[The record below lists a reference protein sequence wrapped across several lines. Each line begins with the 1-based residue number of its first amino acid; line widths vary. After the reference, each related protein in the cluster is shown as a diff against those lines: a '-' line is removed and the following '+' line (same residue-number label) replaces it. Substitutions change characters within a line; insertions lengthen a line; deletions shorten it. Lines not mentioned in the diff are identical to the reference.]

1 MRPMRSMFHT
11 HRHNVPSL
19 NVASMP
25 DLIFTVLF
33 FFMIVTHM
41 RDVDPKVQYNV
52 PQGTELTKEVN
63 KTGLVYIFIGKP
75 VDAQG
80 RILSDETRIQMGNRY
95 VTLAEIGSEIA
106 KERDKMS
113 DDARE
118 RLTVSIR
125 ADRDTEM
132 GIINDVKQEL
142 RKAGALNINYSA
154 EKQVRKSVKQ

>member
-1 MRPMRSMFHT
+1 MSRFKRQRQRT
-11 HRHNVPSL
+11 VPAL
-19 NVASMP
+19 NVASLP

-41 RDVDPKVQYNV
+41 RDVDPKVQYTV
-52 PQGTELTKEVN
+52 PQGTELAKEVN
-63 KTGLVYIFIGKP
+63 KSGLVYVFIGKP

-80 RILSDETRIQMGNRY
+80 RVIADEPRIQMGDRY
-95 VTLAEIGSEIA
+95 VTVDEIGAEIE
-106 KERDKMS
+106 KERNRMS
-113 DDARE
+113 EDDRQ

-132 GIINDVKQEL
+132 GLINDVKQAL

-154 EKQVRKSVKQ
+154 TKEEKKKEANR

>member
-1 MRPMRSMFHT
+1 MSRFKRQRQRT
-11 HRHNVPSL
+11 VPAL
-19 NVASMP
+19 NVASLP

-52 PQGTELTKEVN
+52 PEGTELTKEVN
-63 KTGLVYIFIGKP
+63 KSGLVYLFIGKP

-80 RILSDETRIQMGNRY
+80 RVIADETRIQMGNRY
-95 VTLAEIGSEIA
+95 VTVDEIGAEIE
-106 KERDKMS
+106 KERNRMS
-113 DDARE
+113 EDDRQ

-132 GIINDVKQEL
+132 GLIKRLKTKD
-142 RKAGALNINYSA
+142 
-154 EKQVRKSVKQ
+154 

>member
-1 MRPMRSMFHT
+1 MPG
-11 HRHNVPSL
+11 L
-19 NVASMP
+19 NLAAMP

-52 PQGTELTKEVN
+52 PQGTELTKEAN
-63 KTGLVYIFIGKP
+63 KSGLVYIFIGKP

-80 RILSDETRIQMGNRY
+80 RIVSNETRIQMGDRY
-95 VTLAEIGSEIA
+95 VTMAEIGDEIA
-106 KERDKMS
+106 KARNSMS
-113 DDARE
+113 EEDRQ

-154 EKQVRKSVKQ
+154 EEIAKKNITK

>member
-1 MRPMRSMFHT
+1 MSRFKRRQS
-11 HRHNVPSL
+11 NSVPGL
-19 NVASMP
+19 NLASMP

-33 FFMIVTHM
+33 FFMLVTHM
-41 RDVDPKVQYNV
+41 RDVDPKVHYEV

-63 KTGLVYIFIGKP
+63 KSGLVYIFIGKP

-80 RILSDETRIQMGNRY
+80 RILSDETRIQMGDRY
-95 VTLAEIGSEIA
+95 VTVAEIGDEIA
-106 KERDKMS
+106 KEHNGMS
-113 DDARE
+113 EDDRE
-118 RLTVSIR
+118 HLTVTIR

-154 EKQVRKSVKQ
+154 EKRINKSKRETI

>member
-1 MRPMRSMFHT
+1 MSRFKRQRPRT
-11 HRHNVPSL
+11 VPAL
-19 NVASMP
+19 NVASLP

-52 PQGTELTKEVN
+52 PEGTELTKEVN
-63 KTGLVYIFIGKP
+63 KSGLVYLFIGKP

-80 RILSDETRIQMGNRY
+80 RVLADEPRIQMGNRY
-95 VTLAEIGSEIA
+95 VTVVEIGAEIE
-106 KERDKMS
+106 KERSRMS
-113 DDARE
+113 EEDRQ

-132 GIINDVKQEL
+132 GVINDVKQAL
-142 RKAGALNINYSA
+142 RSAGALNINYSA
-154 EKQVRKSVKQ
+154 TSSNSPQKHN

>member
-1 MRPMRSMFHT
+1 MSRFKRRQSN
-11 HRHNVPSL
+11 RVPGL
-19 NVASMP
+19 NLASMP

-41 RDVDPKVQYNV
+41 RDVDPKVQYSV

-63 KTGLVYIFIGKP
+63 KNGLVYIFIGKP

-80 RILSDETRIQMGNRY
+80 RVISDDVRIQMGNRY
-95 VTLAEIGSEIA
+95 VTLAEIGDEIA
-106 KERDKMS
+106 KERERLSEED
-113 DDARE
+113 RQ

-154 EKQVRKSVKQ
+154 EKQIKKGSVKQ

>member
-1 MRPMRSMFHT
+1 MGRFKRRQS
-11 HRHNVPSL
+11 NSVPEL
-19 NVASMP
+19 NLASMP

-33 FFMIVTHM
+33 FFMLVTHM
-41 RDVDPKVQYNV
+41 RDVDPKVHYDV
-52 PQGTELTKEVN
+52 PQGTELTKEVG

-80 RILSDETRIQMGNRY
+80 RIVSDETRIQMGDRY
-95 VTLAEIGSEIA
+95 VTVAEIGNEIV
-106 KERDKMS
+106 KERNEMS
-113 DDARE
+113 EGDRQH
-118 RLTVSIR
+118 LTVTIR

-154 EKQVRKSVKQ
+154 EKRIKKESVKQKI

>member
-1 MRPMRSMFHT
+1 MSRFKRQRQRT
-11 HRHNVPSL
+11 VPAL
-19 NVASMP
+19 NVASLP

-52 PQGTELTKEVN
+52 PEGTELTKEVN
-63 KTGLVYIFIGKP
+63 KSGLVYLFIGKP

-80 RILSDETRIQMGNRY
+80 RVITDETRIQMGNRY
-95 VTLAEIGSEIA
+95 VTVDEIGAEIE
-106 KERDKMS
+106 KERNRMS
-113 DDARE
+113 EDDRQ

-132 GIINDVKQEL
+132 GLINDVKQAL

-154 EKQVRKSVKQ
+154 TKEMRKD

>member
-1 MRPMRSMFHT
+1 MSRFKRQRQRT
-11 HRHNVPSL
+11 VPAL
-19 NVASMP
+19 NVASLP

-41 RDVDPKVQYNV
+41 RDVDPTVQYNV
-52 PQGTELTKEVN
+52 PEGTELTKEVN
-63 KTGLVYIFIGKP
+63 KSGLVYLFIGKP

-80 RILSDETRIQMGNRY
+80 RVIADETRIQMGNRY
-95 VTLAEIGSEIA
+95 VTVDEIGAEIE
-106 KERDKMS
+106 KERNRMS
-113 DDARE
+113 EDDRQ

-132 GIINDVKQEL
+132 GLINDVKQAL

-154 EKQVRKSVKQ
+154 TKEMRKD

>member
-1 MRPMRSMFHT
+1 MSRFKRQRQRT
-11 HRHNVPSL
+11 VPAL
-19 NVASMP
+19 NVASLP

-52 PQGTELTKEVN
+52 PEGTELTKEVN
-63 KTGLVYIFIGKP
+63 KSGLVYLFIGKP

-80 RILSDETRIQMGNRY
+80 RVIADETRIQMGNRY
-95 VTLAEIGSEIA
+95 VTVDEIGAEIE
-106 KERDKMS
+106 KERNRMS
-113 DDARE
+113 EDDRQ

-132 GIINDVKQEL
+132 GLINDVKQAI

-154 EKQVRKSVKQ
+154 TKEMRKE

>member
-1 MRPMRSMFHT
+1 MSRFKRRQSN
-11 HRHNVPSL
+11 RVPGL
-19 NVASMP
+19 NLASMP

-41 RDVDPKVQYNV
+41 RDVDPKVQYSV
-52 PQGTELTKEVN
+52 PQGTKLTKEVN
-63 KTGLVYIFIGKP
+63 KNGLVYIFIGKP

-80 RILSDETRIQMGNRY
+80 RVISDDVRIQMGNRY
-95 VTLAEIGSEIA
+95 VTLAEIGDEIA
-106 KERDKMS
+106 KERERLSEED
-113 DDARE
+113 RQ

-154 EKQVRKSVKQ
+154 EKQIKKGSVKQ

>member
-1 MRPMRSMFHT
+1 MSRFKRQRQRT
-11 HRHNVPSL
+11 VPAL
-19 NVASMP
+19 NVASLP

-52 PQGTELTKEVN
+52 PEGTELTKEVN
-63 KTGLVYIFIGKP
+63 KSGLVYLFIGKP

-80 RILSDETRIQMGNRY
+80 RVIADETRIQMGNRY
-95 VTLAEIGSEIA
+95 VTVDEIGAEIE
-106 KERDKMS
+106 KERNRMS
-113 DDARE
+113 EDDRQ

-132 GIINDVKQEL
+132 GLINDVKQAL
-142 RKAGALNINYSA
+142 RKAGARNINYSA
-154 EKQVRKSVKQ
+154 TKEMRKD

>member
-1 MRPMRSMFHT
+1 MSRFKRQRQRT
-11 HRHNVPSL
+11 VPAL
-19 NVASMP
+19 NVASLP

-52 PQGTELTKEVN
+52 PEGTELTKEVN
-63 KTGLVYIFIGKP
+63 KSGLVYLFIGKP

-80 RILSDETRIQMGNRY
+80 RVIADETRIQMGNRY
-95 VTLAEIGSEIA
+95 VPVDEIGAEIE
-106 KERDKMS
+106 KERNRMS
-113 DDARE
+113 EDDRQ

-132 GIINDVKQEL
+132 GLINDVKQAL

-154 EKQVRKSVKQ
+154 TKEMRKD

>member
-1 MRPMRSMFHT
+1 MPG
-11 HRHNVPSL
+11 L
-19 NVASMP
+19 NLASMP

-63 KTGLVYIFIGKP
+63 KSGLVYIFIGKP

-80 RILSDETRIQMGNRY
+80 RILSDETRIQMGSRY
-95 VTLAEIGSEIA
+95 VTLAEIGDEIA
-106 KERDKMS
+106 KERSKMS

-154 EKQVRKSVKQ
+154 EKKTRKNETIQ

>member
-1 MRPMRSMFHT
+1 MPG
-11 HRHNVPSL
+11 L
-19 NVASMP
+19 NLASMP

-41 RDVDPKVQYNV
+41 RDVDPKVQYSV

-63 KTGLVYIFIGKP
+63 KNGLVYIFIGKP

-80 RILSDETRIQMGNRY
+80 RVISDDVRIQMGNRY
-95 VTLAEIGSEIA
+95 VTLAEIGDEIA
-106 KERDKMS
+106 KERERLSEED
-113 DDARE
+113 RQ

-154 EKQVRKSVKQ
+154 EKQIKKGSVKQ

>member
-1 MRPMRSMFHT
+1 MPG
-11 HRHNVPSL
+11 L
-19 NVASMP
+19 NLASMP

-33 FFMIVTHM
+33 FFMLVTHM
-41 RDVDPKVQYNV
+41 RDVDPKVHYDV

-80 RILSDETRIQMGNRY
+80 RILSDETRIQMGDRY
-95 VTLAEIGSEIA
+95 VTVAEIGDEIA
-106 KERDKMS
+106 KERNAMS
-113 DDARE
+113 EDDRE
-118 RLTVSIR
+118 HLTVTIR

-154 EKQVRKSVKQ
+154 EKRIKTSKRETI

>member
-1 MRPMRSMFHT
+1 MSRFKRQRQRT
-11 HRHNVPSL
+11 VPAL
-19 NVASMP
+19 NVASLP

-52 PQGTELTKEVN
+52 PEGTELTKEVN
-63 KTGLVYIFIGKP
+63 KSGLVYLFIGKP

-80 RILSDETRIQMGNRY
+80 RVIADETRIQMGNRY
-95 VTLAEIGSEIA
+95 VTVDEIGAEIE
-106 KERDKMS
+106 KERNRMS
-113 DDARE
+113 EDDRQ

-132 GIINDVKQEL
+132 GLINDVKQAL
-142 RKAGALNINYSA
+142 RKAGALNINYS
-154 EKQVRKSVKQ
+154 ERLKTKD

>member
-1 MRPMRSMFHT
+1 MSRFKRQRQRT
-11 HRHNVPSL
+11 VPAL
-19 NVASMP
+19 NVASLP

-52 PQGTELTKEVN
+52 PEGTELTKEVN
-63 KTGLVYIFIGKP
+63 KSGLVYLFIGKP

-80 RILSDETRIQMGNRY
+80 RVIADETRIQMGNRY
-95 VTLAEIGSEIA
+95 VTVDEIGAEIEKECNRMSE
-106 KERDKMS
+106 
-113 DDARE
+113 DDRQ

-132 GIINDVKQEL
+132 GLINDVKQAL

-154 EKQVRKSVKQ
+154 TKEMRKE

>member
-1 MRPMRSMFHT
+1 MSRFKRQRQRT
-11 HRHNVPSL
+11 VPAL
-19 NVASMP
+19 NVASLP

-52 PQGTELTKEVN
+52 PEGTELTKVVN
-63 KTGLVYIFIGKP
+63 KSGLVYLFIGKP

-80 RILSDETRIQMGNRY
+80 RVIADETRIQMGNRY
-95 VTLAEIGSEIA
+95 VTVDEIGAEIE
-106 KERDKMS
+106 KERNRMS
-113 DDARE
+113 EDDRQ

-132 GIINDVKQEL
+132 GLINDVKQAL

-154 EKQVRKSVKQ
+154 TKEMRKD

>member
-1 MRPMRSMFHT
+1 MSRFKRQRPRT
-11 HRHNVPSL
+11 VPAL
-19 NVASMP
+19 NVASLP

-41 RDVDPKVQYNV
+41 RDVDPKVQYTV
-52 PQGTELTKEVN
+52 PQGTELAKEVN
-63 KTGLVYIFIGKP
+63 KSGLVYIFIGKP

-80 RILSDETRIQMGNRY
+80 RVIADEPRIQMGDRY
-95 VTLAEIGSEIA
+95 VTVDEIGAEIE
-106 KERDKMS
+106 KERSRMS
-113 DDARE
+113 EEDRQ

-132 GIINDVKQEL
+132 GLINDVKQAL

-154 EKQVRKSVKQ
+154 TKEEKKKEANR

>member
-1 MRPMRSMFHT
+1 MSRFKRQRPRT
-11 HRHNVPSL
+11 VPAL
-19 NVASMP
+19 NVASLP

-52 PQGTELTKEVN
+52 PEGTELTREVN
-63 KTGLVYIFIGKP
+63 KSGLVYLFIGKP

-80 RILSDETRIQMGNRY
+80 RVIADEPRIQMGNRY
-95 VTLAEIGSEIA
+95 VTVDEIGAEIE
-106 KERDKMS
+106 KERSRMS
-113 DDARE
+113 EEDRQ

-132 GIINDVKQEL
+132 GLINDVKQAL
-142 RKAGALNINYSA
+142 RKAGARNINYSA
-154 EKQVRKSVKQ
+154 TKEMRKD

>member
-1 MRPMRSMFHT
+1 MSRFKRQRQRT
-11 HRHNVPSL
+11 VPAL
-19 NVASMP
+19 NVASLP

-41 RDVDPKVQYNV
+41 RDVDPKVQYTV
-52 PQGTELTKEVN
+52 PQGTELAKEVN
-63 KTGLVYIFIGKP
+63 KSGLVYIFIGKP

-80 RILSDETRIQMGNRY
+80 RVIADEPRIQMGDRY
-95 VTLAEIGSEIA
+95 VTVDEIGAEIE
-106 KERDKMS
+106 KERNRMS
-113 DDARE
+113 EDDRQ

-132 GIINDVKQEL
+132 GLINDVKQAL

-154 EKQVRKSVKQ
+154 TKEEKRVKN

>member
-1 MRPMRSMFHT
+1 VSRFKRRQSN
-11 HRHNVPSL
+11 RVPGL
-19 NVASMP
+19 NLASMP

-41 RDVDPKVQYNV
+41 RDVDPKVQYSV

-63 KTGLVYIFIGKP
+63 KNGLVYIFIGKP

-80 RILSDETRIQMGNRY
+80 RVISDDVRIQMGNRY
-95 VTLAEIGSEIA
+95 VTLAEIGDEIA
-106 KERDKMS
+106 KERERLSEED
-113 DDARE
+113 RQ

-154 EKQVRKSVKQ
+154 EKQIKKGSVKQ

>member
-1 MRPMRSMFHT
+1 MSRFKRQRQRT
-11 HRHNVPSL
+11 VPAL
-19 NVASMP
+19 NVASLP

-52 PQGTELTKEVN
+52 PEGTELTKEVN
-63 KTGLVYIFIGKP
+63 KSGLVYLFIGKP

-80 RILSDETRIQMGNRY
+80 RVIADETRIQMGNRY
-95 VTLAEIGSEIA
+95 VTVDEIGAEIE
-106 KERDKMS
+106 KERNRMS
-113 DDARE
+113 EDDRQ

-132 GIINDVKQEL
+132 GLINDVKQAL

-154 EKQVRKSVKQ
+154 AKEMRKD

>member
-1 MRPMRSMFHT
+1 MSRFKRQRQRT
-11 HRHNVPSL
+11 VPAL
-19 NVASMP
+19 NVASLP

-52 PQGTELTKEVN
+52 PEGTELTKEVN
-63 KTGLVYIFIGKP
+63 KSGLVYLFIGKP

-80 RILSDETRIQMGNRY
+80 RVIADETRIQMGNRY
-95 VTLAEIGSEIA
+95 VTVDEIGAEIE
-106 KERDKMS
+106 KERNRMS
-113 DDARE
+113 EDDRQ

-132 GIINDVKQEL
+132 GIINDVKQAL

-154 EKQVRKSVKQ
+154 TSSHNPQKHN